1 MNLLNSN
8 FSGKSAEIRISPN
21 RSEISIE
28 FNSILFHPSESAVK
42 NGLPVS
48 APDFFGDL
56 NLDQIAGAFTAGK
69 EEYNLKPF
77 FYKPLHTPEGIRY
90 RHQVMQDL
98 ENEALFNSL
107 ETFAKNMRS
116 MRGQLE
122 QIEKLY
128 YKYQK
133 ERLFLDVVELY
144 CTSVNNLISDL
155 SNLPLKSEGLKSF
168 LDYLKN
174 RVQSEPFSSLLNE
187 VQQIMA
193 NLSSV
198 RYCIY
203 MRGLRVQVREYKGE
217 PDYSAEVDETFAK
230 FKEGKV
236 DDYKS
241 KLKYSVAMNEVVAQI
256 LDGVAQLYPAFFL
269 QLDHFYNEKHEF
281 QDEIITVF
289 DREIQFYMAYRS
301 FMNKFRESSLT
312 FCYPEVSA
320 KTKEVFSKDG
330 FDLALAN
337 NLTGENKP
345 VVVNDFFLRAKERIL
360 VVSGPNQGGK
370 TTFARTFGQ
379 LHFLAA
385 MGFPVP
391 GRQAQLF
398 HFDWLFTHF
407 EKEENMKNLRGKLQD
422 ELYRIHLILKDVTPG
437 SILIIN
443 EIFTSTT
450 LQDQISLSK
459 KILDKIVD
467 LDLVG
472 VWVTFIDELAS
483 YNEKTVSM
491 VSSVVPENPAQRTFK
506 ITRSP
511 ANGLAYALSVA
522 EKYKLTYNSLK
533 NRLNHA
539 STPVI

>member
-1 MNLLNSN
+1 M
-8 FSGKSAEIRISPN
+8 
-21 RSEISIE
+21 E

-42 NGLPVS
+42 QGLPVA

-69 EEYNLKPF
+69 EEYHLKPF
-77 FYKPLHTPEGIRY
+77 FYAPLTTPDGIRY
-90 RHQVMQDL
+90 RHQVMQDI
-98 ENEALFNSL
+98 ENEKLFNCID
-107 ETFAKNMRS
+107 TFAKNMRNI
-116 MRGQLE
+116 REQLA
-122 QIEKLY
+122 QLEKLY
-128 YKYQK
+128 FKYQK

-144 CTSVNNLISDL
+144 CDTVKNLMRDL
-155 SNLPLKSEGLKSF
+155 SGFPLKSEGLKSF
-168 LDYLKN
+168 LDYLTKLG
-174 RVQSEPFSSLLNE
+174 QSESFSNLVNE
-187 VQQIMA
+187 VRQITG
-193 NLSSV
+193 NLATV
-198 RYCIY
+198 QYCIY
-203 MRGLRVQVREYKGE
+203 MRGLRVQVREYQGE
-217 PDYSAEVDETFAK
+217 TDYSAEVDETFAK

-241 KLKYSVAMNEVVAQI
+241 KLKSSVAMNDVEAQI
-256 LDGVAQLYPAFFL
+256 LEGVARLYPDFFL

-289 DREIQFYMAYRS
+289 DREIQFYMGYLN
-301 FMNKFRESSLT
+301 FVNKFRQKGLV

-320 KTKEVFSKDG
+320 KTKEVFSHDG
-330 FDLALAN
+330 FDLALAG
-337 NLTGENKP
+337 NLIREDKP
-345 VVVNDFFLRAKERIL
+345 VVVNDFYLRAKERIL

-379 LHFLAA
+379 VHYLAA
-385 MGFPVP
+385 MGLPVP
-391 GRQAQLF
+391 GRDAQLF
-398 HFDWLFTHF
+398 HFNRLFTHF

-422 ELYRIHLILKDVTPG
+422 ELYRIHLILKEITPG

-450 LQDQISLSK
+450 LQDQIFLSK
-459 KILDKIVD
+459 KILEKIVA
-467 LDLVG
+467 LDIVG

-491 VSSVVPENPAQRTFK
+491 TSSVVPENPAQRTFK
-506 ITRSP
+506 INRAP
-511 ANGLAYALSVA
+511 ADGLAYALSVA

>member
-1 MNLLNSN
+1 MNKINHNSFEKN
-8 FSGKSAEIRISPN
+8 AEIRSPAN
-21 RSEISIE
+21 KSEISIE

-42 NGLPVS
+42 NSFPV
-48 APDFFGDL
+48 ATPVFFADL
-56 NLDQIAGAFTAGK
+56 NLDQIASAFTVGK

-77 FYKPLHTPEGIRY
+77 FYEPLSTADGIRY
-90 RHQVMQDL
+90 RHEILQDL
-98 ENEALFNSL
+98 ENDELRNRL
-107 ETFAKNMRS
+107 ETFARNMRT
-116 MRGQLE
+116 MREQFA

-128 YKYQK
+128 HKYQK
-133 ERLFLDVVELY
+133 ERFFLDVVELY
-144 CTSVNNLISDL
+144 CNTVNNLMLDL
-155 SNLPLKSEGLKSF
+155 SNQPLKSEGLKSF
-168 LDYLKN
+168 LAYLI
-174 RVQSEPFSSLLNE
+174 RLIQSEAFSFMVKE

-198 RYCIY
+198 QYCIY
-203 MRGLRVQVREYKGE
+203 IRGLRVQVREYQGE
-217 PDYSAEVDETFAK
+217 TDFSAEVDETFAK

-236 DDYKS
+236 NDYKS
-241 KLKYSVAMNEVVAQI
+241 KLERSVTMNEVEAQI
-256 LDGVAQLYPAFFL
+256 LEGVAQLYPDYFL

-281 QDEIITVF
+281 QDEIIRVF
-289 DREIQFYMAYRS
+289 DREIQFYMAYLNFIS
-301 FMNKFRESSLT
+301 KFRQNGLM
-312 FCYPEVSA
+312 FCYPEISA
-320 KTKEVFSKDG
+320 KTKEVFNYDG

-337 NLTGENKP
+337 NLISENKS
-345 VVVNDFFLRAKERIL
+345 VVVNDFYLREKERIL

-379 LHFLAA
+379 IHYLAA

-391 GRQAQLF
+391 GCKAQLF
-398 HFDWLFTHF
+398 HFDRLFTHF

-422 ELYRIHLILKDVTPG
+422 ELYRIHLILKEATPG

-450 LQDQISLSK
+450 LQDQIFLSK

-467 LDLVG
+467 LDILG

-483 YNEKTVSM
+483 YNEKTMSM

-506 ITRSP
+506 ITRCQ
-511 ANGLAYALSVA
+511 ANGLAYALSIA

-533 NRLNHA
+533 IRLTHA
-539 STPVI
+539 STSLI

>member
-1 MNLLNSN
+1 MS
-8 FSGKSAEIRISPN
+8 FK
-21 RSEISIE
+21 
-28 FNSILFHPSESAVK
+28 SILFHPSEIIGT
-42 NGLPVS
+42 NGVS
-48 APDFFGDL
+48 TVAPDFFVDL
-56 NLDQIAGAFTAGK
+56 NLDQIASAFTAGK

-77 FYKPLHTPEGIRY
+77 FYAPLSTTDGIRY
-90 RHQVMQDL
+90 RHEVMQDL
-98 ENEALFNSL
+98 ENDELLNRL
-107 ETFAKNMRS
+107 ETFALNMRI
-116 MRGQLE
+116 MREQFA

-128 YKYQK
+128 FKYQK

-144 CTSVNNLISDL
+144 CDTVNNLMLDL
-155 SNLPLKSEGLKSF
+155 SNFPLKSEGLKSF
-168 LDYLKN
+168 LDYLKKLI
-174 RVQSEPFSSLLNE
+174 QSESFSFVVKE
-187 VQQIMA
+187 VQQMIA

-203 MRGLRVQVREYKGE
+203 IRGLRVQVREYQGE
-217 PDYSAEVDETFAK
+217 TDYSVEVDETFAK
-230 FKEGKV
+230 FKEAKV
-236 DDYKS
+236 NDYKS
-241 KLKYSVAMNEVVAQI
+241 KLERSATMNDVEAQI
-256 LDGVAQLYPAFFL
+256 LEGVAQLYPDFFL

-281 QDEIITVF
+281 QDEIITIF
-289 DREIQFYMAYRS
+289 DREIQFYVAYHNYI
-301 FMNKFRESSLT
+301 NKFRPNGLM

-320 KTKEVFSKDG
+320 KTKEVFNYDG

-337 NLTGENKP
+337 NLISENKP
-345 VVVNDFFLRAKERIL
+345 VVVNDFYLREKERIL

-379 LHFLAA
+379 IHYLAA
-385 MGFPVP
+385 MGLPVP
-391 GRQAQLF
+391 GREAQLF
-398 HFDWLFTHF
+398 HFDRLFTHF

-422 ELYRIHLILKDVTPG
+422 ELYRIHLILKETTPG

-450 LQDQISLSK
+450 LQDQIYLSK

-467 LDLVG
+467 LDIIG

-506 ITRSP
+506 ISRCP

-533 NRLNHA
+533 TRLNDA
-539 STPVI
+539 STPAI

>member
-1 MNLLNSN
+1 M
-8 FSGKSAEIRISPN
+8 
-21 RSEISIE
+21 E

-42 NGLPVS
+42 NGLPVA
-48 APDFFGDL
+48 APEFFSDL
-56 NLDQIAGAFTAGK
+56 NLDQIASAFTAGK

-77 FYKPLHTPEGIRY
+77 FYAPLSTNDGIRY
-90 RHQVMQDL
+90 RHEVMQDL
-98 ENEALFNSL
+98 ENDELLNCL
-107 ETFAKNMRS
+107 ETFAVNMRT
-116 MRGQLE
+116 MREQFA

-133 ERLFLDVVELY
+133 ERLFLDIVELY
-144 CTSVNNLISDL
+144 CDSVNNLMLDL
-155 SNLPLKSEGLKSF
+155 SNHPVKSEGLKSF
-168 LDYLKN
+168 LNYLKN
-174 RVQSEPFSSLLNE
+174 LIQSEAFSFVVKE

-203 MRGLRVQVREYKGE
+203 IRGLRVQVREYKGE
-217 PDYSAEVDETFAK
+217 TDYSAEVDETFAK
-230 FKEGKV
+230 FKEGNVK
-236 DDYKS
+236 DYKS
-241 KLKYSVAMNEVVAQI
+241 KLERSATMNDVEAQI
-256 LDGVAQLYPAFFL
+256 LDGVAQLYPGFFL

-281 QDEIITVF
+281 QDKIITIF
-289 DREIQFYMAYRS
+289 DREIQFYMAYLN
-301 FMNKFRESSLT
+301 FINKFKPMGLT
-312 FCYPEVSA
+312 FCYPAVSA
-320 KTKEVFSKDG
+320 KTKEVFNYDG

-337 NLTGENKP
+337 NLIHENKP
-345 VVVNDFFLRAKERIL
+345 VVVNEFYLMGKERIL

-370 TTFARTFGQ
+370 TTFSRTFGQ
-379 LHFLAA
+379 THYLAA

-391 GRQAQLF
+391 GREAQLF
-398 HFDWLFTHF
+398 HFDRLFTHF

-422 ELYRIHLILKDVTPG
+422 ELYRIHLILKEITPG

-467 LDLVG
+467 LDIVG

-491 VSSVVPENPAQRTFK
+491 VSSVVPENTAQRTFK
-506 ITRSP
+506 ISRCP

-522 EKYKLTYNSLK
+522 EKYRLTYKSLK
-533 NRLNHA
+533 MRLNHA

>member
-1 MNLLNSN
+1 MNLLNHN
-8 FSGKSAEIRISPN
+8 TPGRKAEIRPPVLK
-21 RSEISIE
+21 SEISIE

-42 NGLPVS
+42 KGLPVA

-56 NLDQIAGAFTAGK
+56 NLDQIVSSITAGK
-69 EEYNLKPF
+69 EEYNLKSF
-77 FYKPLHTPEGIRY
+77 FYAPLNTPDGIRY
-90 RHQVMQDL
+90 RHEVMQDL
-98 ENEALFNSL
+98 ENDELRNRL
-107 ETFAKNMRS
+107 ETFALNMRT
-116 MRGQLE
+116 MREQLA
-122 QIEKLY
+122 QLEKLY

-155 SNLPLKSEGLKSF
+155 SNSSLKSEGLKSF
-168 LDYLKN
+168 LDYLKKL
-174 RVQSEPFSSLLNE
+174 VQSESFSSLVDE
-187 VQQIMA
+187 VHRITD
-193 NLSSV
+193 NLATV

-203 MRGLRVQVREYKGE
+203 IRGLRVQVREYQGE
-217 PDYSAEVDETFAK
+217 TDYSAEVDETFAK

-236 DDYKS
+236 NDYKS
-241 KLKYSVAMNEVVAQI
+241 KLERSVTMNEVEAEI
-256 LDGVAQLYPAFFL
+256 LEGVAQLYPDYFL

-281 QDEIITVF
+281 QDEIVTIF
-289 DREIQFYMAYRS
+289 DREIQYYVAYHNYIR
-301 FMNKFRESSLT
+301 KFRKNGLT

-320 KTKEVFSKDG
+320 KTKEVFNTDG

-337 NLTGENKP
+337 NLISENKP
-345 VVVNDFFLRAKERIL
+345 VVVNDFYLREKERIL

-379 LHFLAA
+379 VHYLAA
-385 MGFPVP
+385 MGLPVP
-391 GRQAQLF
+391 GCEAQLF
-398 HFDWLFTHF
+398 HFDRLFTHF

-422 ELYRIHLILKDVTPG
+422 ELFRIHLILNEITSG

-450 LQDQISLSK
+450 LQDQIYLSK

-467 LDLVG
+467 LDIIG

-491 VSSVVPENPAQRTFK
+491 TSSVVPENPAQRTFK
-506 ITRSP
+506 IIRAP
-511 ANGLAYALSVA
+511 ADGLAYALSVA

-539 STPVI
+539 STPVV